1 MCSICS
7 LAVILIYIYIYFIA
21 QLYNNIYVST
31 WDGVYIHYIHMW
43 AGVEKIRRR
52 ARHDL
57 MGCHKSAGR
66 PVRKDIMTAD
76 VDRRPRI
83 AVNKRAADVVGTV
96 HP

>member
-1 MCSICS
+1 
-7 LAVILIYIYIYFIA
+7 
-21 QLYNNIYVST
+21 
-31 WDGVYIHYIHMW
+31 MW